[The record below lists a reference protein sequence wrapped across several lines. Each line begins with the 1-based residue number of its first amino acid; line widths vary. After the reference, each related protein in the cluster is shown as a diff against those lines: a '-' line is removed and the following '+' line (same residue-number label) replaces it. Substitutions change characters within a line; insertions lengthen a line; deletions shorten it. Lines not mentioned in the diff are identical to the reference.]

1 MLQLIRHCIRPKCL
15 RKNVHLVHAIH
26 LEQKQFREMC
36 KYNSLG
42 DVCTISDL
50 IEKSNCI
57 ISNNKGDVILPTA
70 EQKIQLL
77 KTNMTELKSSFTSV
91 EDCGISDVDSI
102 ASDMSDLGNLT
113 FTYEEEADPEVF
125 FVPYIWDVIVCT
137 LTTTTTTMEW
147 DRAKIGLF
155 PLNEEVDAILPGT
168 TNLDVACNDERHNTP
183 DVV

>member
-1 MLQLIRHCIRPKCL
+1 M
-15 RKNVHLVHAIH
+15 HAIH

-36 KYNSLG
+36 NYSSLG

-50 IEKSNCI
+50 IEKSNSI
-57 ISNNKGDVILPTA
+57 LSTTNKGGNVISST

-77 KTNMTELKSSFTSV
+77 KMNMTDLKSSFTSL
-91 EDCGISDVDSI
+91 EDCGASDVDSV

-147 DRAKIGLF
+147 DRAKIRLF

-168 TNLDVACNDERHNTP
+168 NLDVASNDERHNTP

>member
-1 MLQLIRHCIRPKCL
+1 
-15 RKNVHLVHAIH
+15 VHAIH

-36 KYNSLG
+36 NYSSLG

-50 IEKSNCI
+50 IEKSNSI
-57 ISNNKGDVILPTA
+57 LSTTNKGGNVISST

-77 KTNMTELKSSFTSV
+77 KMNMTDLKSSFTSL
-91 EDCGISDVDSI
+91 EDCGASDVDSV

-147 DRAKIGLF
+147 DRAKIRLF

-168 TNLDVACNDERHNTP
+168 NLDVASNDERHNTP

>member
-1 MLQLIRHCIRPKCL
+1 
-15 RKNVHLVHAIH
+15 
-26 LEQKQFREMC
+26 MC

-50 IEKSNCI
+50 IEKSNSI
-57 ISNNKGDVILPTA
+57 ISKNKGDVISSTA
-70 EQKIQLL
+70 QKIQLL
-77 KTNMTELKSSFTSV
+77 KMNMTDLKSSFTSL
-91 EDCGISDVDSI
+91 EDCGASDVDSV

-125 FVPYIWDVIVCT
+125 FVPYIWDMIVCT

-147 DRAKIGLF
+147 DRAKIRVF

-168 TNLDVACNDERHNTP
+168 TNLDDVSNDERHNTP

>member
-1 MLQLIRHCIRPKCL
+1 
-15 RKNVHLVHAIH
+15 
-26 LEQKQFREMC
+26 MC

-50 IEKSNCI
+50 IEKSNSI
-57 ISNNKGDVILPTA
+57 ISNNKGDVISSTA
-70 EQKIQLL
+70 QKIQLL
-77 KTNMTELKSSFTSV
+77 KMNMTDLKSSFTSL
-91 EDCGISDVDSI
+91 EDFGASDVDSV

-125 FVPYIWDVIVCT
+125 FVPYIWDMIVCT

-147 DRAKIGLF
+147 DRAKIRVF

-168 TNLDVACNDERHNTP
+168 TYLDDVSNDERHNTP

>member
-1 MLQLIRHCIRPKCL
+1 
-15 RKNVHLVHAIH
+15 VHAIH

-36 KYNSLG
+36 NYSSLG

-50 IEKSNCI
+50 IEKSNSI
-57 ISNNKGDVILPTA
+57 LSTNKGGNVISST

-77 KTNMTELKSSFTSV
+77 KMNMTDLKSSFTSL
-91 EDCGISDVDSI
+91 EDCGASDVDSV

-147 DRAKIGLF
+147 DRAKIRLF

-168 TNLDVACNDERHNTP
+168 NLDVASNDERHNTP